1 MAKTASDFA
10 ILETTLHVT
19 YMSTDI
25 TLDINKDLLSFSY
38 TDNCNDESD
47 NFRLTLKD
55 ETGKWAGTWSPT
67 RGEKIDAFITTD
79 FRGSLIPGIM
89 VVDTLRTSGSP
100 RVFEINA
107 VSIPLDNTIRRTP
120 KTRNFE
126 KINLSKIAEQIAQEN
141 DLEFMYDCQENPEY
155 DRIDQ
160 RQESDLSF
168 LKRLCEDAGLSVK
181 VSSEMLIIFD
191 QLFYEKKES
200 VCSYV
205 LGRHGVL
212 SWSFTAQQSERYRAC
227 TVKWRNVKKK
237 TKSTA
242 TTVNALAD
250 QPTIDDPAINDWWLN
265 YTGQKKNSKTKIKKG
280 SQKKSVEY
288 IDYTYVDETVDES
301 GQIYVIKK
309 RCNSLQE
316 AERIAKAKLRQLN
329 LRQTSGNLTVV
340 GNPLLMAGECIDLQG
355 FGSFDGKFFIEQAE
369 HTIGSGGYTTSLQ
382 IRRVNEKY

>member
-1 MAKTASDFA
+1 MASAADFA
-10 ILETTLHVT
+10 ILNTQLHVT

-25 TLDINKDLLSFSY
+25 SVDVNKDLLSFVY
-38 TDNCNDESD
+38 TDNCNDEAD
-47 NFRLTLKD
+47 NFKLTLKD

-67 RGEKIDAFITTD
+67 RGEYIDAFITTD
-79 FRGSLIPGIM
+79 FRGSLMPGMMI
-89 VVDTLRTSGSP
+89 VDSLSTSGSP
-100 RVFEINA
+100 RIFEITA

-126 KINLSKIAEQIAQEN
+126 QINLQKIAAQIASEAG
-141 DLEFMYDCQENPEY
+141 LEFMFDSQEDPVY

-160 RQESDLSF
+160 RQESDLAF
-168 LKRLCEDAGLSVK
+168 LKRLCDEAGLSVK
-181 VSSEMLIIFD
+181 VSAEMLIIFD
-191 QLFYEKKES
+191 QLSYEKKDP

-205 LGRHGVL
+205 LGLHGVL
-212 SWSFTAQQSERYRAC
+212 SWSFNSQQSQRYRAC

-242 TTVNALAD
+242 NLQGIMLLAASD
-250 QPTIDDPAINDWWLN
+250 NDVDIWGTN
-265 YTGQKKNSKTKIKKG
+265 DIGKKG
-280 SQKKSVEY
+280 KRKKSAEY

-309 RCNSLQE
+309 RCSSLQE

-329 LRQTSGNLTVV
+329 LRQTTGTLTLV
-340 GNPLLMAGECIDLQG
+340 GNPLLMAGECVLLQN

-369 HTIGSGGYTTSLQ
+369 HSVNSGGYITSIQ
-382 IRRVNEKY
+382 VRRVNENY